1 MAPGCKRARLRPR
14 TKGKFKGGLGWV
26 LLWRAFFPSPL
37 VGEGG
42 ALWSALALLSAPDE
56 GSLSAETDPSP
67 VRDASHRGHPLPQG
81 ERERKNRPHQPRFGQ
96 AAATASAIQLTIS
109 SVPPVGAAIGNRP
122 WPANCRMVR
131 SPANSA
137 LAITKPHAAD

>member
-67 VRDASHRGHPLPQG
+67 VSHLAMRATLSHKGRGQVSAARETHPGCFVISPPHLSRAMLSFARTRRAPTSVTSN
-81 ERERKNRPHQPRFGQ
+81 ERC
-96 AAATASAIQLTIS
+96 SQL
-109 SVPPVGAAIGNRP
+109 R
-122 WPANCRMVR
+122 R
-131 SPANSA
+131 S
-137 LAITKPHAAD
+137 